1 MTVPSPVRK
10 TSADPGRFSPSCAF
24 QRRRSPT
31 KTRTCD
37 GKPRDLQRQTPGPA
51 TARLGNLSILVL
63 GVFMTGT
70 CIIAVRVVLR
80 WTRQFDVEEYSN
92 PEDFPVNFAKKMV
105 RIAII
110 TIILLWVTAL
120 ANDRDLMAVTQLLL
134 IGASV
139 QMLVSALRERP
150 APGLRQ

>member
-1 MTVPSPVRK
+1 
-10 TSADPGRFSPSCAF
+10 
-24 QRRRSPT
+24 
-31 KTRTCD
+31 
-37 GKPRDLQRQTPGPA
+37 
-51 TARLGNLSILVL
+51 
-63 GVFMTGT
+63 MTGT

-105 RIAII
+105 WIAII

-120 ANDRDLMAVTQLLL
+120 ANNRDLMAVTQLLL